1 MTGEP
6 DGVIGPATLEAVKT
20 YQRSKGLG
28 VDGFP
33 SLTLLKALQREP
45 PPANA
50 EAQPSAEG
58 QPTAEGQSVNIGQED
73 TGGLAPSPERPTSV
87 PKN

>member
-28 VDGFP
+28 VDGYP
-33 SLTLLKALQREP
+33 SLTLLKRLQSEP
-45 PPANA
+45 PTPAA
-50 EAQPSAEG
+50 AQAPPATVSEEQPAAAAQEQPASGG
-58 QPTAEGQSVNIGQED
+58 QQ
-73 TGGLAPSPERPTSV
+73 
-87 PKN
+87 

>member
-28 VDGFP
+28 VDGYP
-33 SLTLLKALQREP
+33 SLSLLKRLRTEVP
-45 PPANA
+45 PPPPVQAPAPNA
-50 EAQPSAEG
+50 GDVPQAEVG
-58 QPTAEGQSVNIGQED
+58 
-73 TGGLAPSPERPTSV
+73 SPEQTGAAEPQSQQ
-87 PKN
+87 

>member
-28 VDGFP
+28 VDGYP
-33 SLTLLKALQREP
+33 SLTLLKLLEREP
-45 PPANA
+45 PPPTAA
-50 EAQPSAEG
+50 EAPPGNAARGSPPRRPRSNRPGG
-58 QPTAEGQSVNIGQED
+58 QQ
-73 TGGLAPSPERPTSV
+73 
-87 PKN
+87 